1 MSRPRRYMFEREG
14 WELSVVCVNLVQ
26 KLLTVSGH
34 TDLFLVLSTLGTIF
48 LILGEDTN
56 KEHYL
61 KHTKGVRSL
70 MFLVQQLPL
79 LLSRAYLRKRR
90 KLHQIYLCNVKDLSS
105 FIRYYLVCDCFFF
118 YYSSA
123 YISVSRHNYCTGRNW
138 TLFFS

>member
-1 MSRPRRYMFEREG
+1 MKASRSQNKKKTNPQVFLTLLKPRARLSKPLNETRLNSPLIPCLEWFMSRPRRYMFEREG

-26 KLLTVSGH
+26 KLLTVSDH

-70 MFLVQQLPL
+70 MFRIDMFLA
-79 LLSRAYLRKRR
+79 SRM
-90 KLHQIYLCNVKDLSS
+90 S
-105 FIRYYLVCDCFFF
+105 
-118 YYSSA
+118 
-123 YISVSRHNYCTGRNW
+123 
-138 TLFFS
+138 